1 MIVFVLSDGVAA
13 GCCLYAGFQVENAAF
28 AKGGLLRCKRL
39 PFAPW
44 KMAFYSLKGYLLH
57 FHVFL
62 PVSCRVFPFVLTRV
76 HGRACGLD
84 MLVGCT
90 PSRLF
95 CWQCRGIV
103 KCFVTMCDKTVSV
116 YDRITCLA
124 DISSQYKRWIVDLSQ
139 KSKLLTQTV
148 WCFWL
153 PNAEMG
159 VYLHRRK
166 TKELINLG

>member
-1 MIVFVLSDGVAA
+1 MGWRPAVACTLVF
-13 GCCLYAGFQVENAAF
+13 
-28 AKGGLLRCKRL
+28 KWKTPRL
-39 PFAPW
+39 Q
-44 KMAFYSLKGYLLH
+44 KVAFYVARGYLLRPERWPFTAWKDTFCI

-62 PVSCRVFPFVLTRV
+62 PVSCRVFPLVLTRV
-76 HGRACGLD
+76 HGRARGLD

-124 DISSQYKRWIVDLSQ
+124 DISSQYKSWIVDLSQ